1 MSYKQPVVTQRGQNP
16 KASGHHLRM
25 PLEAGLGLTGPP
37 ELDTLLVVGHAH
49 AVVAVRLAVGA
60 GRAVQQ
66 VHVGRAVGRGT
77 RAVFGEVTGSCC
89 LPAGRPSHLQLPRE
103 EREAS
108 APKKS
113 KRDFF
118 FFSIRDTPED
128 TNLCTFGHKPP
139 RLAPGGLILVQSMVP
154 RGPYLTAWSREGL
167 GGVTKRGGYPAV
179 LAAVAVG
186 TLGPHLQ
193 RAVVRVAAGVGAL
206 LRGEMETASPR
217 GLSPPLPF
225 PSLLLAPSPPLT
237 APPLGLSPFGTTQ
250 APREDPSPCHVEGI
264 GAAHPAPYLHLP
276 AVTVLSVLQK
286 AVATLAAHHQVLG
299 VGQVE
304 ETHASSLLE
313 VVLQLPLAAGAE
325 DAREGVAAQ
334 GTDGEGWEP
343 GRSGPG
349 EGGKPQSELGNKDTG
364 ELAQTLPGAAA
375 AAALAA
381 GCTNTSISHPNPH
394 R

>member
-1 MSYKQPVVTQRGQNP
+1 MHIWAQPL
-16 KASGHHLRM
+16 SL
-25 PLEAGLGLTGPP
+25 
-37 ELDTLLVVGHAH
+37 
-49 AVVAVRLAVGA
+49 
-60 GRAVQQ
+60 
-66 VHVGRAVGRGT
+66 GT
-77 RAVFGEVTGSCC
+77 RRVDPGAEHGPTG
-89 LPAGRPSHLQLPRE
+89 AISHCVVQGG
-103 EREAS
+103 
-108 APKKS
+108 
-113 KRDFF
+113 
-118 FFSIRDTPED
+118 IR
-128 TNLCTFGHKPP
+128 
-139 RLAPGGLILVQSMVP
+139 GLI
-154 RGPYLTAWSREGL
+154 
-167 GGVTKRGGYPAV
+167 KRGGYPAV

-217 GLSPPLPF
+217 GLSPPFPF
-225 PSLLLAPSPPLT
+225 PSLLSAPSPPLK

-250 APREDPSPCHVEGI
+250 APREDPSPCHVERI

-276 AVTVLSVLQK
+276 AVTVLSLLQK

-364 ELAQTLPGAAA
+364 KLAQTLPGAAA
-375 AAALAA
+375 AAAPTRRVHQNLHLPPQPAPLSTPTTKHRTPTA
-381 GCTNTSISHPNPH
+381 QDPNIWKTGPKCFQEWVGLGKQSCSVLPLEEWISSKKSPGD
-394 R
+394 RRS

>member
-1 MSYKQPVVTQRGQNP
+1 M
-16 KASGHHLRM
+16 
-25 PLEAGLGLTGPP
+25 
-37 ELDTLLVVGHAH
+37 
-49 AVVAVRLAVGA
+49 
-60 GRAVQQ
+60 
-66 VHVGRAVGRGT
+66 
-77 RAVFGEVTGSCC
+77 
-89 LPAGRPSHLQLPRE
+89 
-103 EREAS
+103 
-108 APKKS
+108 
-113 KRDFF
+113 
-118 FFSIRDTPED
+118 I
-128 TNLCTFGHKPP
+128 
-139 RLAPGGLILVQSMVP
+139 
-154 RGPYLTAWSREGL
+154 
-167 GGVTKRGGYPAV
+167 KRGGYPAV

-225 PSLLLAPSPPLT
+225 PSLLSAPSPPLK

-250 APREDPSPCHVEGI
+250 APREDPSPCHVERI

-394 R
+394 RSAPQQPSTGHRQLRTQIFGKLDPNVFRSGLDWASRAARCCPWRNGSPARNLLEIGGPRSSARGTPRTP